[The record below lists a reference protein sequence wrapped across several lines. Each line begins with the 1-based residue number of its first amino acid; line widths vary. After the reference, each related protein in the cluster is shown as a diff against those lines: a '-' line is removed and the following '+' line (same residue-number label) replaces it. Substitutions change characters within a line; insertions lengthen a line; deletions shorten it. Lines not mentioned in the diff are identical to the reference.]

1 MKHIMTIVTLALT
14 SLALMTGCAGYQR
27 GSSVPQELRTVHV
40 PAFIN
45 HTDYPMVGAQAAQQF
60 MDTLIEDGTFSLAD
74 FESAKLRAEIEITG
88 VGSSAVRYDRNYAI
102 LPEEYHLRIT
112 AKLFVYKA
120 ATGETLINGKSISA
134 TDSML
139 TRGDYQT
146 GLMDALPR
154 LCRQLSHNL
163 LDELQTIR

>member
-1 MKHIMTIVTLALT
+1 MKRLMMLCALVLG
-14 SLALMTGCAGYQR
+14 SIAAMTGCAGYHR
-27 GSSVPQELRTVHV
+27 GSAVPQELRVVHV
-40 PAFIN
+40 PAFTN
-45 HTDYPMVGAQAAQQF
+45 QTAFPMVGAQAAQQF
-60 MDTLIEDGTFSLAD
+60 LDLMIEDGTFSPSD
-74 FESAKLRAEIEITG
+74 FDTAPLRVQVDI
-88 VGSSAVRYDRNYAI
+88 VGMTTDAVRYDRNYAI
-102 LPEEYHLRIT
+102 VPDEYHLRIT

-120 ATGETLINGKSISA
+120 ATGEALIDGKLISA

-154 LCRQLSHNL
+154 LCRQLGQNL